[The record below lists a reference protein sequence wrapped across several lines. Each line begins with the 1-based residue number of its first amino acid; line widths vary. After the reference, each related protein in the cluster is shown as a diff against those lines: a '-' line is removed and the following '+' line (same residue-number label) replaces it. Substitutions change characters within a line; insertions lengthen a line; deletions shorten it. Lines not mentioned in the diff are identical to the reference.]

1 MRSTQSLQLAKTAL
15 AALSVAGLL
24 ASAPAFAVPSMN
36 IQVDGGG
43 PNGTI
48 ATGETV
54 TVSLYGNDI
63 PVGGGAPNDG
73 LFGFGFAITFNDSIL
88 DSSAAIAGPLWV
100 GTGFDDSRNDPGD
113 VGMTANRFFMADGPD
128 GDDILLASIDFTGL
142 TVGLASLSVGYY
154 TLGSGD
160 NILFDGTV
168 LDGSPN
174 FFESGLIEVI
184 PEPQTALLLGLGLTL
199 FATRRASARQ
209 QATRPAA

>member
-100 GTGFDDSRNDPGD
+100 GTGFTTSHNDPGD
-113 VGMTANRFFMADGPD
+113 VGMTAFAETVANGSMAKLTWVNMSGNR
-128 GDDILLASIDFTGL
+128 GDVAPVNAACG
-142 TVGLASLSVGYY
+142 
-154 TLGSGD
+154 
-160 NILFDGTV
+160 
-168 LDGSPN
+168 
-174 FFESGLIEVI
+174 
-184 PEPQTALLLGLGLTL
+184 
-199 FATRRASARQ
+199 ARGI
-209 QATRPAA
+209 TSDT